1 MIDPAVNALAASP
14 PKLDQ
19 RPRPVVGNWVMAGVA
34 LAGGGLLYL
43 VDPAHH
49 EIYPCLLY
57 ATTGLRCPGCGGL
70 RATHQ
75 MLHGHLA
82 AAWTLNPLAVL
93 LVPCYALLACH
104 LGLRLIRGY
113 GFGFAHPRPALIWA
127 GFGGLLLFGILRNL
141 PWF

>member
-1 MIDPAVNALAASP
+1 MNAAATATP

-19 RPRPVVGNWVMAGVA
+19 RPRPATWSLVLAGFA
-34 LAGGGLLYL
+34 LAGVSALFL
-43 VDPAHH
+43 VDPARH

-75 MLHGHLA
+75 LLHGHFA
-82 AAWTLNPLAVL
+82 AAWALNPLAVL
-93 LVPCYALLACH
+93 LVPLYAWLACH
-104 LGLRLIRGY
+104 IASGLIRGR
-113 GFGFAHPRPALIWA
+113 GLAERAPRPAMIWL
-127 GFGGLLLFGILRNL
+127 GLGGLALFGLLRNL